1 MNKTKTIIILI
12 FRAIC
17 LILFPLAYLPISFF
31 NNYAGEITFFTVQS
45 NILVLITMVILSLYD
60 ILALSGKFIVTPK
73 WVKRLKLVSSTS
85 ITLTFVVFGIILT
98 PILCIEGQEKVV
110 LSYSSIVMHQFIPL
124 VAIFDWFLDD
134 PNDSIHFGNIPI
146 ALIFPLYY
154 FIFTLIVSSL
164 GVTYPSYENG
174 QTVQEDFPYF
184 FLDYKEN
191 SWFKITPSENFV
203 DYKIGVFYWLI
214 VMVIILSFTSFMLVL
229 AKNGQYYFKNK
240 KAIKNV

>member
-1 MNKTKTIIILI
+1 MNRTKTIIILI

-31 NNYAGEITFFTVQS
+31 NKYVGEITFFTVQS

-73 WVKRLKLVSSTS
+73 WVKRLKLVSTTS

-98 PILCIEGQEKVV
+98 PVLFNEGQQAVV

-124 VAIFDWFLDD
+124 IAIIDWFIDD
-134 PNDSIHFGNIPI
+134 PDETIHFGNTPI
-146 ALIFPLYY
+146 SLIFPLYY
-154 FIFTLIVSSL
+154 FVFTLIVSNL
-164 GVTYPSYENG
+164 GVTYPSYKNG
-174 QTVQEDFPYF
+174 QTVRDDFPYF

-191 SWFKITPSENFV
+191 SWIQITPGETIM
-203 DYKIGVFYWLI
+203 DYKIGVIYWLI
-214 VMVIILSFTSFMLVL
+214 IMTIILSFTSFMLIL

-240 KAIKNV
+240 KAIKNM